1 MGYLKK
7 GYITESYVNEIERRI
22 YNDIPI
28 KGLLDKANP
37 IQKADLNVLKSLLK
51 RGEKAVR
58 LTNGFEH
65 VVVTSL
71 GRVFNGVKITQY
83 IPRVGKTKFH
93 LYISMNGNQ
102 SSNRMIDLEKEFE
115 REGWSYDYKKILTT
129 YKKYNWGFRQFW

>member
-7 GYITESYVNEIERRI
+7 GYITQSYVNEIERRI

-37 IQKADLNVLKSLLK
+37 ILKADLNVLKSSLK
-51 RGEKAVR
+51 RGEKVVR

-65 VVVTSL
+65 VVVTSM

-83 IPRVGKTKFH
+83 VPRVGKSKFY
-93 LYISMNGNQ
+93 LYISMNGNN
-102 SSNRMIDLEKEFE
+102 SSPNQMIDLEKEFE
-115 REGWSYDYKKILTT
+115 KKGWSYSYSKILNT
-129 YKKYNWGFRQFW
+129 YKRYKWGFREA